1 MMRIV
6 LIICI
11 FAAIFGVSLFALQET
26 SHAPLTTQRQE
37 TDEEQI
43 TLLFVGDIMLD
54 RGVEYYIEKNGSDWR
69 FPFLNIADFLK
80 KADLV
85 FANLESVISDKG
97 EKQGSIYSFRADPQA
112 LEGLVF
118 AGFDVLSVTNN
129 HSLDYGM
136 DALLDS
142 ISRVEGAG
150 IATLGAGTNKEAAQK
165 LFIKE
170 IQGTKIGMLA
180 YTNTGSPSWEVGD
193 STFGV
198 AWVDEHNLAE

>member
-1 MMRIV
+1 MMRAV
-6 LIICI
+6 LVICI
-11 FAAIFGVSLFALQET
+11 FAVVFGISLLAWQKESQTPLVLPQQET
-26 SHAPLTTQRQE
+26 E
-37 TDEEQI
+37 EEQA

-54 RGVEYYIEKNGSDWR
+54 RGVEYYIEKNGGDWR
-69 FPFLNIADFLK
+69 FPFLNIADSLK

-85 FANLESVISDKG
+85 FGNLESAISDKG
-97 EKQGSIYSFRADPQA
+97 EKQGSIYSFQADPRS

-136 DALLDS
+136 EALLDS
-142 ISRVEGAG
+142 ISRVESQG
-150 IATLGAGTNKEAAQK
+150 IATLGAGINKEAAQK

-180 YTNTGSPSWEVGD
+180 YTNTGSPLW
-193 STFGV
+193 
-198 AWVDEHNLAE
+198 